1 MDIISE
7 NGLSKGRK
15 PRPHGWS
22 RRGKGWGREG
32 WREDWREERG
42 EPCRDFL
49 GHRGFK
55 LLNQFIAVF
64 EWGGGFVWIRT
75 SGRYIRVFLHHHTG
89 LWRKRSYHSVTSDW
103 PLKRP
108 VRLGVLV
115 WPGCN
120 CETFGGVVHSPI
132 YICICIYIY
141 TYVNH
146 WLMNPWQGIPSS
158 TLHGGRQGQI
168 RTGSLGIFTP
178 MWYRFWDKHIIKMTM
193 TETDWTSKT
202 ARFIGIIG

>member
-64 EWGGGFVWIRT
+64 EWEEGFVWIRT

-132 YICICIYIY
+132 YIYIYIY
-141 TYVNH
+141 IHICKPLADESMTG
-146 WLMNPWQGIPSS
+146 NPFLNSS
-158 TLHGGRQGQI
+158 WWTPGSNQNWV
-168 RTGSLGIFTP
+168 TGYFHS
-178 MWYRFWDKHIIKMTM
+178 HVV
-193 TETDWTSKT
+193 
-202 ARFIGIIG
+202 